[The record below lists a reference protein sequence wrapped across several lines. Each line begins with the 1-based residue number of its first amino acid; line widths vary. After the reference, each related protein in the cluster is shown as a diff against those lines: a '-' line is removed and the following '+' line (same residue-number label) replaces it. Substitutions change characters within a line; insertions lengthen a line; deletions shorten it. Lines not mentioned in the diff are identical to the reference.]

1 MSNQQ
6 PDKNKATAE
15 EIQYKGEVLK
25 RFMDIQRVHF
35 GKEKMMELEHKYK
48 HPDAQEIYQAERE
61 LLRELRDDN
70 GKGVKYGL
78 CAGLVSFLVLRR
90 GPPVIGRWL
99 ARRGGRGNGS
109 GSGSY
114 QFGSDAMRQQQQQQ
128 TTGNSTKTTTTGQSQ
143 FGSGSFNNYNSAPA
157 QIGAGAKVTDSIF
170 WKIAS
175 FTIDVFLS
183 LNVAAYVGN
192 KYTDVNGLLNKMA
205 EAPLLEGRSIVCEE
219 FKYTDVNGLLNKMAE
234 APLLEGRSIVCEELC
249 GDFIREYRSIPPE
262 FWAKAD
268 GKSPFKICTA
278 IEKFAYN
285 CKRRQ
290 IYEQQLK
297 DEGAV
302 GSQIRFDGLQGEV
315 RQSHDDDTEHIPI
328 PSPGV
333 PPNIPV
339 SFDDNDVDVLLSSA
353 SLSQR
358 KGDIN
363 GGDDDDFVMDQQVS
377 NEYGDFGFQ
386 SVDTFM
392 GEETNDKDTTGH
404 DWSSIDD
411 FENGN
416 GKGKK

>member
-157 QIGAGAKVTDSIF
+157 QIGAEAKVTDSIF
-170 WKIAS
+170 YKILT
-175 FTIDVFLS
+175 FTNYVLIS
-183 LNVAAYVGN
+183 LNVAGYVAY
-192 KYTDVNGLLNKMA
+192 
-205 EAPLLEGRSIVCEE
+205 
-219 FKYTDVNGLLNKMAE
+219 KYTDVNGLLNKMAE

>member
-6 PDKNKATAE
+6 PDNKATAE
-15 EIQYKGEVLK
+15 EKQYKGEVLK
-25 RFMDIQRVHF
+25 RFLDIQRVHF
-35 GKEKMMELEHKYK
+35 GKEKMMELERKYK

-61 LLRELRDDN
+61 LLREIREDN

-78 CAGLVSFLVLRR
+78 YAGLASFLVLRR

-99 ARRGGRGNGS
+99 ARRGGRGSGS

-114 QFGSDAMRQQQQQQ
+114 QFGSDAMRQQQQQA
-128 TTGNSTKTTTTGQSQ
+128 TSTSTTTTAGQSK
-143 FGSGSFNNYNSAPA
+143 FGSGSFNNYNNAPA
-157 QIGAGAKVTDSIF
+157 AQMGATAGTKVTDGIF

-192 KYTDVNGLLNKMA
+192 KYTDVDGLLNKMA
-205 EAPLLEGRSIVCEE
+205 EAPLLEGRSI
-219 FKYTDVNGLLNKMAE
+219 A
-234 APLLEGRSIVCEELC
+234 CEELC

-268 GKSPFKICTA
+268 EKSPYKVYTS
-278 IEKFAYN
+278 IEKFVYN

-297 DEGAV
+297 DEGAASVV

-315 RQSHDDDTEHIPI
+315 RQAHDDDDDDTEHIPI

-339 SFDDNDVDVLLSSA
+339 SFDDNDVDVLLSSSA

-358 KGDIN
+358 RGDG
-363 GGDDDDFVMDQQVS
+363 GGDADDFVMDQQVS

-386 SVDTFM
+386 SVDKFM
-392 GEETNDKDTTGH
+392 GEDNIDDDSGKGTAGH

-416 GKGKK
+416 DKGKK